1 MEDTKRERIAATVAK
16 LRAHA
21 ASAETIGSE
30 EEAATFAEHAA
41 AMTIEHAL
49 TDAEI
54 AASTEGEVVDP
65 IVQVRVDLAA
75 HGIRATSKRCA
86 WAERL
91 ARSVGRSNLCLILVT
106 SGRNAPI
113 FMGTAKDVET
123 STLVWAHL
131 VRTGERLSQRAYQ
144 DHRASDPWADTRA
157 YRASWLNGYCD
168 RLGARLKA
176 ARVNAIERANAAPQR
191 ALGISSKTSNP
202 QTALMVVSG
211 ALERVEQH
219 LKGLRLGN
227 ARGIGGGPTYDSG
240 GYRAGQAAGGSVGM
254 TGRRG
259 IGA

>member
-1 MEDTKRERIAATVAK
+1 MADTKRERIAATVAK

-30 EEAATFAEHAA
+30 EEATTFAEHAA

-65 IVQVRVDLAA
+65 SVQVRVDLAA
-75 HGIRATSKRCA
+75 HGIRPTSKRCA
-86 WAERL
+86 WAERI
-91 ARSVGRSNLCLILVT
+91 ARSVGRSNLCRFLVR
-106 SGRNAPI
+106 SGTNTPW
-113 FMGTAKDVET
+113 FVGTAKDVET
-123 STLVWAHL
+123 TTLVWAHL
-131 VRTGERLSQRAYQ
+131 VRTGERLSQRAYR
-144 DHRASDPWADTRA
+144 DHRESDPWADTRA
-157 YRASWLNGYCD
+157 YRSSWLDGYCD
-168 RLGARLKA
+168 RLRARLKTA
-176 ARVNAIERANAAPQR
+176 RANAIARADAAPRR
-191 ALGISSKTSNP
+191 ALADGSTP

-219 LKGLRLGN
+219 LKGLRLGHVR
-227 ARGIGGGPTYDSG
+227 AIGGGPTYDSS
-240 GYRAGQAAGGSVGM
+240 GYRAGHSAGGSVGM